1 MLTMLNMNSIAT
13 EEQVVIPTVKPS
25 INVDPRV
32 NSDIL
37 SQVETEGTVIV
48 HCSFNAVI
56 STSIRIW
63 NTTFLVDRGSKRESK
78 LLHAIN
84 IPFALAWLPVT
95 SGSTARFTLIFS
107 ALPKECK
114 VFDLIEIAQVPEIMN
129 FTAFN
134 IKRNASDVYNVEIE
148 DVPF

>member
-1 MLTMLNMNSIAT
+1 MFALVHKNSVST
-13 EEQVVIPTVKPS
+13 EEKVIAPAVKPS
-25 INVDPRV
+25 IKVDSKV
-32 NSDIL
+32 NSEIL
-37 SQVETEGTVIV
+37 AQVETENTVIV
-48 HCSFNAVI
+48 HCSFKAVI

-63 NTTFLVDRGSKRESK
+63 STTFLIDKVSMRKSK

-84 IPFALAWLPVT
+84 IPFALTWLPVK
-95 SGSTARFTLIFS
+95 SGTTARFTLIFS
-107 ALPKECK
+107 ALPKDCK
-114 VFDLIEIAQVPEIMN
+114 VFDLIEIAQVREIMN